1 MVLNDNALD
10 TLAKAGMVEPYNPAH
25 LSGCSIDLTLSDH
38 ILVESLNDN
47 SNGWVE
53 CDITDGFAVKPKQFV
68 LASTA
73 EVITIPHDCC
83 GKIFLRSSAAR
94 AGIDHALAG
103 FLDAGFSGQVTL
115 ELINNLQL
123 RSFELCKGQRLIQL
137 VVYQLNSTP
146 SNTYDLTGNYH
157 GQRRV
162 TPSNLNFAPLRHG

>member
-1 MVLNDNALD
+1 MSVLNDHALD
-10 TLAKAGMVEPYNPAH
+10 TLAQAGMVKPYNPAH

-38 ILVESLNDN
+38 ILVESVDDN

-53 CDITDGFAVKPKQFV
+53 CSIENGYPMKPKQFV

-94 AGIDHALAG
+94 AGLDHCLAG

-115 ELINNLQL
+115 ELSNKFQL
-123 RSFELCKGQRLIQL
+123 HNFELRKGQRLIQL

-162 TPSNLNFAPLRHG
+162 TPSNLRFDPLSL